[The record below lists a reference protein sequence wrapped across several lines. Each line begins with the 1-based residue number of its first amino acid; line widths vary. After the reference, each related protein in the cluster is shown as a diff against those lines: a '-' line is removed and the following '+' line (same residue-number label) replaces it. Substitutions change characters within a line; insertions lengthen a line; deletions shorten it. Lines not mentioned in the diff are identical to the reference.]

1 MPPNIITS
9 IIESSTQL
17 GINQVVSS
25 TLHQIN
31 KSPSQIQLT
40 TSSVDMTKKSI
51 SSSSLTTRS
60 TSQPN
65 SNAVVITQSL
75 SSQMLTTQSSVVSVT
90 RKTTLTSSAIL
101 EDPTLFISGESRNEG
116 RLTVTI
122 ICIAIVVAVVTLSLS
137 LLGMTLLIRCKR
149 HKKIRRTEKEITSCN
164 ESKYPDCVYIHIAF
178 LDCVLSLS
186 IYIYSYYQ
194 LQ

>member
-51 SSSSLTTRS
+51 STSSLITRS

-75 SSQMLTTQSSVVSVT
+75 SSQMLTTQSSVISVT
-90 RKTTLTSSAIL
+90 RKTTLTSTVIL
-101 EDPTLFISGESRNEG
+101 EDPTLFISGGSRNEG

-164 ESKYPDCVYIHIAF
+164 ESKYLDCVYIHIAF
-178 LDCVLSLS
+178 LNCVIPLS
-186 IYIYSYYQ
+186 IYI
-194 LQ
+194 